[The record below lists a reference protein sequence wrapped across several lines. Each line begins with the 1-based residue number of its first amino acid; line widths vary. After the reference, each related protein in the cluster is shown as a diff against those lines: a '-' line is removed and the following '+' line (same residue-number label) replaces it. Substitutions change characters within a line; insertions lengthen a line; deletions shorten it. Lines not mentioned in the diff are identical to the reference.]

1 MAKRRKIAAGKL
13 RRNPMARSLSAG
25 QFRQKVVERPDR
37 PDRPRRKPK
46 HPRPPDAEEEGE

>member
-1 MAKRRKIAAGKL
+1 
-13 RRNPMARSLSAG
+13 MARSLSAG

-46 HPRPPDAEEEGE
+46 YPRPPDAEEEGE